1 MKRIAIII
9 AVLATLSGNSAFAQ
23 DGGKQIG
30 QGAQAGTYS
39 SSNQF
44 AWGIGIG
51 GLAILGIMVGIVAG
65 TSSQSSSTSGG
76 NGSNFS
82 H

>member
-1 MKRIAIII
+1 MKKIAIII
-9 AVLATLSGNSAFAQ
+9 ASFAILSGNSAFAQ

-30 QGAQAGTYS
+30 KGAQAGTYS
-39 SSNQF
+39 SSDQF

-51 GLAILGIMVGIVAG
+51 GLAILGTMVGIVAG
-65 TSSQSSSTSGG
+65 TSSQGQ
-76 NGSNFS
+76 SNFS